1 MRKILDRE
9 HSKEQA
15 DAEKRDF
22 KSLEAFMKKANH
34 ILPIK
39 EYESPEK
46 KQPNNSMNTS
56 VMGIRLSR
64 QSFYP
69 QNISVQDISTQ
80 DGS

>member
-1 MRKILDRE
+1 
-9 HSKEQA
+9 
-15 DAEKRDF
+15 
-22 KSLEAFMKKANH
+22 MKKANH

-39 EYESPEK
+39 EYESSEK